1 MKNIGL
7 IYEYVQESKCKI
19 KKESPTG
26 FCFEINC
33 SGNKIDGKTLYFIAS
48 KLKYI
53 LKKYPNFKLKIKLI
67 LNTIEFADKICIL
80 LLDALL
86 YDLFMRTKYDVE
98 IILKKGDCGS
108 IHFSNLVGFSN
119 SALYRTIQIKRS
131 NCIDKETFIKEYR
144 RPVFKGNAYR
154 RLISKE
160 QLEDSYTPSKILD
173 EISTALSIVDSSSN
187 QELDDFISSIAETV
201 SELVCNV
208 SSHTCDSDCLVDI
221 NFKKI
226 DNQFLVYIGI
236 INFSK
241 DRLFDKL
248 KDNIEN
254 NIYPKEDKLYS
265 KIYEA
270 FDFHKSQVNKQYKLE
285 HFFMVTA
292 FQNHVTSR
300 FVKSGSNGTGLTTFI
315 KSILGK
321 TEDNYSYV
329 LSGNQIILFKDEYLN
344 IANNE
349 FIGFNK
355 ENDYVNCIP
364 EKSIIGR
371 SSLYIP
377 GTIYNLCLIKE
388 IQNNE

>member
-1 MKNIGL
+1 M
-7 IYEYVQESKCKI
+7 IYEYVQESKCELR
-19 KKESPTG
+19 KENHKV
-26 FCFEINC
+26 FYFEINC
-33 SGNKIDGKTLYFIAS
+33 SGNKITGKTLYFIVS

-53 LKKYPNFKLKIKLI
+53 LKKYPNFKFKIKLVF
-67 LNTIEFADKICIL
+67 NTIEFADKICIL

-98 IILKKGDCGS
+98 IILKKGDSNS
-108 IHFSNLVGFSN
+108 INFSNLIGFSN
-119 SALYRTIQIKRS
+119 SALYRAIQIKKS
-131 NCIDKETFIKEYR
+131 NCIDKETFIKEYKKS
-144 RPVFKGNAYR
+144 VFESNAYR

-173 EISTALSIVDSSSN
+173 EISTVLSTVDSSSN

-221 NFKKI
+221 NFEKI
-226 DNQFLVYIGI
+226 DNKFLVYIGI
-236 INFSK
+236 INFSEN
-241 DRLFDKL
+241 RLFDKL

-285 HFFMVTA
+285 HFFMITA

-300 FVKSGSNGTGLTTFI
+300 FLKSGSNGTGLTTFI
-315 KSILGK
+315 KSIIGK
-321 TEDNYSYV
+321 AEEDYSYV
-329 LSGNQIILFKDEYLN
+329 LSGNQIVLFKDEYLN
-344 IANNE
+344 IVNDE

-355 ENDYVNCIP
+355 ENDYINCIP

-371 SSLYIP
+371 SNLYIP